1 MELTPG
7 RNDSR
12 FDVFPL
18 LKKAVSGILSVAIV
32 LFAFQAYAT
41 HDLGSPHDNGV
52 AHVAAV
58 DQHPGIYSHDSGS
71 GPQDEHCSLAVCA
84 SFTIAPGGSD
94 YSLIPS
100 VEKRGFVLNDLAPNG
115 ILFVDDPPIPKL
127 ILV

>member
-1 MELTPG
+1 MELTPE

-41 HDLGSPHDNGV
+41 HDNGA

-58 DQHPGIYSHDSGS
+58 DQHPGKYSHDSGS
-71 GPQDEHCSLAVCA
+71 GPQDEHCSLPYARRSRSRRA
-84 SFTIAPGGSD
+84 G
-94 YSLIPS
+94 LNIP
-100 VEKRGFVLNDLAPNG
+100 
-115 ILFVDDPPIPKL
+115 
-127 ILV
+127 

>member
-1 MELTPG
+1 MELSPG
-7 RNDSR
+7 RNGSR

-41 HDLGSPHDNGV
+41 HDLGSPHDNGA

-58 DQHPGIYSHDSGS
+58 DQHPGKHSHDSGS
-71 GPQDEHCSLAVCA
+71 GSQDEHCSLAVCA
-84 SFTIAPGGSD
+84 SFTIAPGGSE

-100 VEKRGFVLNDLAPNG
+100 VERRKVVLTDFAPNG
-115 ILFVDDPPIPKL
+115 VLFVGDPPIPKVDS
-127 ILV
+127 I

>member
-1 MELTPG
+1 MISGLNG
-7 RNDSR
+7 SR
-12 FDVFPL
+12 IDVIQL
-18 LKKAVSGILSVAIV
+18 LKKAISGVLSVAIV
-32 LFAFQAYAT
+32 LFAYQAFAT
-41 HDLGSPHDNGV
+41 HDIVSPQDNGA
-52 AHVAAV
+52 AHIAVV
-58 DQHPGIYSHDSGS
+58 DQHQGNHSHGPATGS
-71 GPQDEHCSLAVCA
+71 HDEHCSLAACA